1 MALGE
6 VFSFYEDVNEKLSQK
21 KEGCRIIKTIILCS
35 IEMEECNEF
44 PDNYLGGN
52 AAVCIY
58 FNKITDEKKTHEF
71 PICLCDVGSDLIC
84 NLFYSK

>member
-6 VFSFYEDVNEKLSQK
+6 VFSFYENEKLSQK

-44 PDNYLGGN
+44 PDNYLGSN
-52 AAVCIY
+52 AAICIY
-58 FNKITDEKKTHEF
+58 FNKITYEKKTHEV
-71 PICLCDVGSDLIC
+71 PICLRDVGSDVIC
-84 NLFYSK
+84 NLCYSK